1 MSAIGSRYAR
11 AFADVVFSMKMD
23 PNTTLSEVRSM
34 QQLLQDNVDL
44 RRVWEDPS
52 IPAEQKRAVLDGLVQ
67 KLGSSRQVRN
77 FFAVLI
83 DHRRVS
89 QLDDIAAEFQ
99 HEINDRLGFAEAEIS
114 TARALTESEKH
125 ELERRIS
132 QLTGKRIQVKYVIDS
147 KLLGGAVVQLGSTI
161 YDGSVH
167 GQLQRIR
174 EELVSA

>member
-1 MSAIGSRYAR
+1 MSVIASRYAR
-11 AFADVVFSMKMD
+11 AFADVVFTMKLD

-34 QQLLQDNVDL
+34 QQLVQDNIEL

-89 QLDDIAAEFQ
+89 QLDDIVAEFQ
-99 HEINDRLGFAEAEIS
+99 HEINDRLGFAEAEVS
-114 TARALTESEKH
+114 TARALSDPEKR
-125 ELERRIS
+125 ELENQIA
-132 QLTGKRIQVKYVIDS
+132 QLTGKRIQAKYVIDA

-167 GQLQRIR
+167 GQLQRLR

>member
-11 AFADVVFSMKMD
+11 AFADVVFSMKLD
-23 PNTTLSEVRSM
+23 PNTTLSEVRSV
-34 QQLLQDNVDL
+34 QQLVQDNIEL

-89 QLDDIAAEFQ
+89 QLDDIVAEFQ

-114 TARALTESEKH
+114 TARDLSDSEKR
-125 ELERRIS
+125 ELESQIS
-132 QLTGKRIQVKYVIDS
+132 QLTGKRIQAKYVIDS

-167 GQLQRIR
+167 GQLQRLR

>member
-11 AFADVVFSMKMD
+11 AFADVVFSMKLD
-23 PNTTLSEVRSM
+23 PNRTLSEVQSL
-34 QQLLQDNVDL
+34 QQLVQDNVEL

-52 IPAEQKRAVLDGLVQ
+52 IPSEQKRAVLDGLVHR
-67 KLGSSRQVRN
+67 LGSSRQVRN

-83 DHRRVS
+83 DHWRMA
-89 QLDDIAAEFQ
+89 QLDDIVGEFQ
-99 HEINDRLGFAEAEIS
+99 HEINERLGFAEAEVRTS
-114 TARALTESEKH
+114 RELNEAEKR
-125 ELERRIS
+125 ELESHIS
-132 QLTGKRIQVKYVIDS
+132 QLTGKLVKAKYVIDP

-167 GQLQRIR
+167 GQLERIR

>member
-1 MSAIGSRYAR
+1 MSVIASRYAR
-11 AFADVVFSMKMD
+11 AFADVVFTMKLD
-23 PNTTLSEVRSM
+23 PNTTVSEVRSM
-34 QQLLQDNVDL
+34 QQLVQDNIEL

-89 QLDDIAAEFQ
+89 QLDDIVAEFQ

-114 TARALTESEKH
+114 TARALSDSEKR
-125 ELERRIS
+125 ELENQIA
-132 QLTGKRIQVKYVIDS
+132 QLTGKRIQAKYTIDA

-167 GQLQRIR
+167 GQLQRLR

>member
-1 MSAIGSRYAR
+1 MSVIASRYAR
-11 AFADVVFSMKMD
+11 AFADVVFTMKLD
-23 PNTTLSEVRSM
+23 PNTTVSEVRSM
-34 QQLLQDNVDL
+34 QQLVQDNIEL

-89 QLDDIAAEFQ
+89 QLDDIVAEFQ

-114 TARALTESEKH
+114 TARALSDPEKR
-125 ELERRIS
+125 ELENKITELTGRRI
-132 QLTGKRIQVKYVIDS
+132 QAKYVIDT

-167 GQLQRIR
+167 GQLQRLR
-174 EELVSA
+174 EELASA

>member
-1 MSAIGSRYAR
+1 MSVIASRYAR
-11 AFADVVFSMKMD
+11 AFADVVFTMKLD
-23 PNTTLSEVRSM
+23 PNTTMSEVRSM
-34 QQLLQDNVDL
+34 QQLVQDNIEL

-89 QLDDIAAEFQ
+89 QLDDIVAEFQ
-99 HEINDRLGFAEAEIS
+99 HEINDRLGFAEAEIY
-114 TARALTESEKH
+114 TARALSDPEKR
-125 ELERRIS
+125 ELENKITE
-132 QLTGKRIQVKYVIDS
+132 LTGKRIQAKYVIDT

-167 GQLQRIR
+167 GQLQRLR
-174 EELVSA
+174 EELASA

>member
-1 MSAIGSRYAR
+1 MSVIASRYAR
-11 AFADVVFSMKMD
+11 AFADVVFTMKLD
-23 PNTTLSEVRSM
+23 PNMTLSEVRSM
-34 QQLLQDNVDL
+34 QQLVQDNIEL

-89 QLDDIAAEFQ
+89 QLDDIVAEFQ
-99 HEINDRLGFAEAEIS
+99 HEINDRLGFAEAEVS
-114 TARALTESEKH
+114 TARALSDPEKR
-125 ELERRIS
+125 ELENQIA
-132 QLTGKRIQVKYVIDS
+132 QLTGKRIQAKYVIDA

-167 GQLQRIR
+167 GQLQRLR

>member
-11 AFADVVFSMKMD
+11 AFADVVFSMKLD
-23 PNTTLSEVRSM
+23 PNTTVSEVRSV
-34 QQLLQDNVDL
+34 QQLVQDNIEL

-89 QLDDIAAEFQ
+89 QLDDIVAEFQ
-99 HEINDRLGFAEAEIS
+99 HEINDRLGFAEAEIF
-114 TARALTESEKH
+114 TARDLSDQEKR
-125 ELERRIS
+125 ELESQIS
-132 QLTGKRIQVKYVIDS
+132 QLTGKKVRASYVINP

-167 GQLQRIR
+167 GQLERIR
-174 EELVSA
+174 EELVTA

>member
-1 MSAIGSRYAR
+1 MSVIASRYAR
-11 AFADVVFSMKMD
+11 AFADVVFSMKLD
-23 PNTTLSEVRSM
+23 PNTTVSEVRSM
-34 QQLLQDNVDL
+34 QQLVQDNIEL

-89 QLDDIAAEFQ
+89 QLDDIVAEFQ

-114 TARALTESEKH
+114 TARALTDSEKR
-125 ELERRIS
+125 ELENQIS
-132 QLTGKRIQVKYVIDS
+132 QLTGKRIQAKYVIDS

-167 GQLQRIR
+167 GQLQRLR
-174 EELVSA
+174 EELASA

>member
-1 MSAIGSRYAR
+1 MSVIGSRYAR
-11 AFADVVFSMKMD
+11 AFTDVVFSMKLD
-23 PNTTLSEVRSM
+23 PKATVEEVRSL
-34 QQLLQDNVDL
+34 QELVQDNIDL

-67 KLGSSRQVRN
+67 RLGSSRQVRN

-83 DHRRVS
+83 DHRRVG
-89 QLDDIAAEFQ
+89 QLDDIITEFQ
-99 HEINDRLGFAEAEIS
+99 HEISDRLGFAEAEVS
-114 TARALTESEKH
+114 TARALTDSEKH
-125 ELERRIS
+125 ELESQIS
-132 QLTGKRIQVKYVIDS
+132 ELTGKRVQATYVIDS